1 MTLTSFLA
9 RPLLASTF
17 VLDGVDAVRHPERHV
32 ERYRKVEP
40 LLEKVGVPAM
50 LTSDAVMVTRVAGA
64 VSALAG
70 GSLAAGR
77 RQRAAALVLAAIN
90 VPLTVVNNPV
100 WEADDAEERSRHV
113 TGLTRGTAVAG
124 GLFLAAADRG
134 GRPSLGWRLSNAGEQ
149 RAEVREAKRAAKQRY
164 KERYAD

>member
-1 MTLTSFLA
+1 MTLTSVLA

-17 VLDGVDAVRHPERHV
+17 VLDGVDAMLHPEKHV

-40 LLEKVGVPAM
+40 LLEKAGVPPM
-50 LTSDAVMVTRVAGA
+50 LTADAVMLSRIAGA

-70 GSLAAGR
+70 VSLAAGR
-77 RQRAAALVLAAIN
+77 RPRTAALVLAAVN
-90 VPLTVVNNPV
+90 VPITVVNNPV
-100 WEADDAEERSRHV
+100 WEATDAEQRSRYV
-113 TGLTRGTAVAG
+113 TGLTRGASVAG

-134 GRPSLGWRLSNAGEQ
+134 GRPSLGWRLSNSREQ
-149 RAEVREAKRAAKQRY
+149 RAEVRAAKRDAKQHY